1 MGAYSKLF
9 VLSALLL
16 LLLPVPILLVNAS
29 GEDVASLALTE
40 AEETLASTHEA
51 VLEAEQAGANVS
63 GLLDKLNLGAE
74 YLAEAYVWYRLGV
87 SENASRF
94 AGLCYEVVGGV
105 SSEAVELRGEAKRL
119 GDAEFVVTMFG
130 SIVGMIVVVVSG
142 YVVWRVFKR
151 RYRRQVLG
159 LRPEVVSGES

>member
-1 MGAYSKLF
+1 MITWSKLLM
-9 VLSALLL
+9 VSAFLLF
-16 LLLPVPILLVNAS
+16 LLPFPTLLVSAS
-29 GEDVASLALTE
+29 SEDVVTLALTE
-40 AEETLASTHEA
+40 AEDALVSAHEA

-105 SSEAVELRGEAKRL
+105 RSEAFELRDEAKRL
-119 GDAEFVVTMFG
+119 GDADFVVNMIG
-130 SIVGMIVVVVSG
+130 SVVGVISVFVFCS
-142 YVVWRVFKR
+142 VVWLVFSR
-151 RYRRQVLG
+151 RYRRRVG
-159 LRPEVVSGES
+159 LRSEVVSGES

>member
-1 MGAYSKLF
+1 MITWSKLLM
-9 VLSALLL
+9 VSAFLLF
-16 LLLPVPILLVNAS
+16 LLPFPTLLVSAS
-29 GEDVASLALTE
+29 SEDVVTLALTE
-40 AEETLASTHEA
+40 AEEALASVHEA

-105 SSEAVELRGEAKRL
+105 SSEAVELRDEAKRL
-119 GDAEFVVTMFG
+119 GDADFVVNMIG
-130 SIVGMIVVVVSG
+130 SVVGVIVVL
-142 YVVWRVFKR
+142 VFCSVAWLVFRR
-151 RYRRQVLG
+151 RYRRRVLG
-159 LRPEVVSGES
+159 LRPEVAYGES

>member
-1 MGAYSKLF
+1 MITWSKLLM
-9 VLSALLL
+9 VSAFLLF
-16 LLLPVPILLVNAS
+16 LLPFPTLLVSAS
-29 GEDVASLALTE
+29 SEDVVTLALTE

-105 SSEAVELRGEAKRL
+105 SSEAVELRDEAKRL
-119 GDAEFVVTMFG
+119 GDADFVVNMIG
-130 SIVGMIVVVVSG
+130 SVVGVIS
-142 YVVWRVFKR
+142 VFVFCSVAWLVFRR
-151 RYRRQVLG
+151 RYRRRVG
-159 LRPEVVSGES
+159 LRSEVVSGES